1 MEEILASIRRI
12 IAGDEASAPSA
23 GRPAGPPAPARPETP
38 AVAAPS
44 ASPAANELPAWNVP
58 VATAASANVAAA
70 APPTS
75 SAPPAAVANNIEIS
89 GLAGMLIPDDGRTPH
104 REVWGLTDTKAMP
117 DTAQALRQRAEPH
130 DGVGLAEASVPS
142 AKPVLTQPT
151 LAAVGSEVAPI
162 GNTVVS
168 NTGRTLEDLV
178 REMLRPILKSWLDD
192 HLPGL
197 VERIVKADI
206 ERVLRG
212 RSPLGEG

>member
-12 IAGDEASAPSA
+12 IAGDEASALSA
-23 GRPAGPPAPARPETP
+23 ERLAGPPAPVRPETP

-44 ASPAANELPAWNVP
+44 ARPANEIPPLNVP
-58 VATAASANVAAA
+58 VATAATANVVAA

-75 SAPPAAVANNIEIS
+75 SAPPAPVANDIEIS
-89 GLAGMLIPDDGRTPH
+89 GLAGMLVPDGGRTPH
-104 REVWGLTDTKAMP
+104 DEVGGLTDTKAVP
-117 DTAQALRQRAEPH
+117 DAAQTLRQRVEPH

-142 AKPVLTQPT
+142 PKPVLTQPT
-151 LAAVGSEVAPI
+151 LPAVGSEFAPI
-162 GNTVVS
+162 GSTVVS

-178 REMLRPILKSWLDD
+178 TEMLRPILKSWLDD

-206 ERVLRG
+206 ERVSRG
-212 RSPLGEG
+212 RSPFGEG